1 MKFFLSL
8 FGTLALILF
17 LDRSWMVGH
26 TRIPPLGK
34 FLDPMNGF
42 WQNAEPRNHIGPAD
56 LRVNGLKQRVRV
68 QYDSLLIPHIFAA
81 DEEDLYMAQGFVTAQ
96 HRLWQMEF
104 QVLAAAGRLSSIL
117 GPGPENALVEYDRR
131 QRRLGIPFAAQN
143 AAEMMTKDPV
153 QKRVLERYTE
163 GVNRYISSLRY
174 KDLPLE
180 YKLMDYEPE
189 PWTVL
194 KCALLLKSMAQTL
207 NMGDKD
213 IEMTNALKLYGKEMV
228 DLLYPDR
235 DCETDPIVDN
245 PGGWNFNPVTLANIP
260 PALPEGLVH
269 VDPTPKSNPD
279 LGSNNWAVSGSRT
292 ATGAPILC
300 NDPHLDTSLPSIWF
314 AVHLNGPGV
323 NVMGVSIPGSP
334 GVIIGFNDSIAWGLT
349 NAQRD
354 LVDWYKITYQDASR
368 ERYLLDGKWKNTE
381 KKIEEIIVR
390 GEPTV
395 YDTVVYTHWGPI
407 PYDRNFRSGEE
418 LSDYAFRWIAHD
430 PSKESTTFYK
440 LNRANNFNDFMEALD
455 HYASPAQNFVFA
467 SVSGDIAIRIQGKFP
482 VRRKDEGK
490 FVLDGSKSSNGWN
503 AYIPL
508 EQNIMEKN
516 PTRGFVASANQY
528 PVDSTY
534 PYYITATSYEA
545 YRNRR
550 INSVLR
556 RLNGVTVTDMMR
568 LQNDNYN
575 LHAAET
581 LPFLLNHLDIDTAAL
596 RDEGPEGVALVNAYR
611 KLATWDYFNDKD
623 SEGASYFQ
631 AWWDDF
637 YPRLWDEM
645 MEEPFVL
652 ARPSE
657 YNTVK
662 LLKEN
667 RIASFYDIRSTEARE
682 SLRDLVR
689 TSFATSVARIEKWK
703 EDREMTRVRWADH
716 KDTYVRHLARIE
728 PMSYHVQHGGNGNAV
743 NASDHL
749 HGPSWRMIVSLEK
762 TGIKAYGVYPGGQ
775 SGNPGSYHYSDMLEA
790 WANGRYYRLSFPKRP
805 EEMQPYLFYE
815 TDLNPREKEN

>member
-8 FGTLALILF
+8 FGTLAFILL
-17 LDRSWMVGH
+17 LDRSWTVGD

-34 FLDPMNGF
+34 FLDPLNGF
-42 WQNAEPRNHIGPAD
+42 WQNAEPRNHIGPED
-56 LRVNGLKQRVRV
+56 LRVNGLKQRVIV
-68 QYDSLLIPHIFAA
+68 QYDSLLIPHIFAT

-104 QVLAAAGRLSSIL
+104 QTLAAAGRLSSIL
-117 GPGPENALVEYDRR
+117 GPGPDNVFIEYDRR
-131 QRRLGIPFAAQN
+131 QRRLGVPFAAQN
-143 AAEMMTKDPV
+143 AAEMMVQDPV
-153 QKRVLERYTE
+153 QKAMLERYTD
-163 GVNRYISSLRY
+163 GINRYISSLRY

-194 KCALLLKSMAQTL
+194 KCGLLLKSMAQTL

-228 DLLYPDR
+228 DLLYPDP
-235 DCETDPIVDN
+235 DCDIDPIVNN
-245 PGGWNFNPVTLANIP
+245 PGGWNFNPVNLAETVNS
-260 PALPEGLVH
+260 LPEGLVGT
-269 VDPTPKSNPD
+269 DPMPKSNPD

-314 AVHLNGPGV
+314 AVHLNGPDV
-323 NVMGVSIPGSP
+323 NVMGASIPGSP
-334 GVIIGFNDSIAWGLT
+334 GVIIGFNDSIAWGVT

-354 LVDWYKITYQDASR
+354 LVDWYKITYQDARR
-368 ERYLLDGKWKNTE
+368 EHYLLDGEWKSTE
-381 KKIEEIIVR
+381 KKVEEIVVR
-390 GEPTV
+390 GGRTV
-395 YDTVVYTHWGPI
+395 YDTVIYTHWGPV
-407 PYDRNFRSGEE
+407 PYDRNFRGDDD
-418 LSDYAFRWIAHD
+418 LTDYAFRWIAHD
-430 PSKESTTFYK
+430 PSKEATTFYK
-440 LNRANNFNDFMEALD
+440 LNRAKNFNDYMEALD
-455 HYASPAQNFVFA
+455 HYASPAQNFAFA

-490 FVLDGSKSSNGWN
+490 FVLDGSQTANGWN
-503 AYIPL
+503 AFIPL

-516 PTRGFVASANQY
+516 PVRGFVSSANQY

-534 PYYITATSYEA
+534 PYYITATNYEA

-550 INSVLR
+550 INNVLR
-556 RLNGVTVTDMMR
+556 RLNGITVTDMMR

-575 LHAAET
+575 LHAAEA
-581 LPFLLNHLDIDTAAL
+581 LPFLLGQLAVDTAAL
-596 RDEGPEGVALVNAYR
+596 RDEGPEGIALINAYR
-611 KLATWDYFNDKD
+611 KLAAWDYFNDKD
-623 SEGASYFQ
+623 AEGASYFQ
-631 AWWDDF
+631 AWWSDF
-637 YPRLWDEM
+637 YLRLWDEM
-645 MEEPFVL
+645 LDQPFPMAL
-652 ARPSE
+652 PTE
-657 YNTVK
+657 FNTIK

-667 RIASFYDIRSTEARE
+667 RIAAFYDIRSTETRE
-682 SLRDLVR
+682 SLRDLVH

-703 EDREMTRVRWADH
+703 EDRGSDRVRWADY

-728 PMSYHVQHGGNGNAV
+728 PLGYHVQHGGHGNAV
-743 NASDHL
+743 NASDRI

-775 SGNPGSYHYSDMLEA
+775 SGNPGSFHYSDMLEA
-790 WANGRYYRLSFPKRP
+790 WSNGRYYRLAFPKRP